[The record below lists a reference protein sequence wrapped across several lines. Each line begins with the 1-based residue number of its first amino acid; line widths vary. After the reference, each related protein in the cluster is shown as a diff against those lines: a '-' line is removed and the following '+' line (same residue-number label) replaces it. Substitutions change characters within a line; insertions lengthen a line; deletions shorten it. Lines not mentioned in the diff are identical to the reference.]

1 MKINSI
7 NCRFVFQKRLL
18 LIMMRTFLML
28 FCTTVFSFTTAT
40 TFSQVK
46 ISIEKDELVTVKQ
59 VFKIIQKQTSYSFI
73 YPNNFFKI
81 APKVQLKKGSIEIS
95 KLLNQIAASG
105 KMHFEVT
112 NDKNII
118 IKETSS
124 VTVTV
129 PVIEES
135 STEKVSQEITISGV
149 VTDENNAPIPGAN
162 IFVKNTQISTQ
173 TDIDGKYSI
182 KVPSNESII
191 VVSFIGYE
199 TGEMKVNA
207 QTKINFQLLP
217 AASNLDNV
225 VVIGYGSSKQKD
237 LTGAVSSLKSE
248 NFNKGPQ
255 LTAQQAIQGKMA
267 GVVISQNSGKP
278 GGSNKVVIRG
288 GTSLTGTNDPLYVID
303 GVPISTSA
311 GVSTANIRGNGTD
324 FFDQEPT
331 NPLMTINPND
341 IESVTVLKDASSTAI
356 YGSRGAN
363 GVIVITTKKGKSGN
377 LKVSLDVTGGI
388 STVSNKLDVLSADEY
403 RKINTDL
410 GLTFSD
416 LGGNTNWQDKIYRTA
431 ATQDY
436 NLSFSGG
443 TEKSNYRASLGYG
456 NQEGVLIGSGL
467 QRANARINV
476 GHTALN
482 DKLVFDLRVN
492 YGQTFS
498 NNSPVSNTVGSE
510 AGTSINY
517 ESYVFNPTYPI
528 YDENGNYNHVLPYR
542 VNPVSFSNDIID
554 EVTNN
559 RFLGNLSTT
568 YKISKPLSVNVNL
581 GYTNQGINRNSYI
594 KKSNPLGQGMG
605 GYASVQKLED
615 YSRLLETILK
625 YDNTFGKHN
634 INAIAG
640 YSYQYFLNEGVRNI
654 VSGFLSDEFKWYSL
668 QAASTNQGV
677 TSFKESNKLISMY
690 GRLNYNFDE
699 KLLAT
704 ATVRRDG
711 SSRFGSG
718 NQWGVFPSGSLA
730 WRISNMEFF
739 KLKTIS
745 DLKLRTSYG
754 VTGNQEIGNL
764 NSTTRLGA
772 SSTGYIVG
780 GQRITTV
787 LPLQYANPDLKWEQT
802 AQFNVGIDYA
812 LFNGRLRGS
821 VDYYD
826 KKTTDLLLRL
836 PVPSPTA
843 VSTQL
848 ANVGSVQNKGIEIEI
863 SADIIKKSDFT
874 WTTSMNFT
882 RNRNKVLSLSNSL
895 YKGDNIQVAP
905 LQGQGLSAGIYAQLI
920 QPGLPV
926 GTFYGREFKG
936 IENGVE
942 IIDSEV
948 KVIGSAQPDFTFGI
962 TNSLSYKRLSL
973 DFNFRGSQGNDVYNL
988 TANNL
993 AYLSNLPG
1001 RNVLQEAVTSGVSRT
1016 QPKQYSSRWIED
1028 GSFVRLDNITLGYD
1042 LNIESI
1048 PSIAHARLFVTGQN
1062 LLLFT
1067 KYSGLDPEVNS
1078 DVSGTGIA
1086 PIGIDYLAYPKAKT
1100 VSIGLSMSF

>member
-7 NCRFVFQKRLL
+7 NCRFEFQKRLL
-18 LIMMRTFLML
+18 LIMMKTFLIL
-28 FCTTVFSFTTAT
+28 FCTTVFSFNTETS
-40 TFSQVK
+40 FSQAKIAIDENQLVSVK
-46 ISIEKDELVTVKQ
+46 E
-59 VFKIIQKQTSYSFI
+59 VFKIIQKQTNYSFI
-73 YPNNFFKI
+73 YPNGFFKD
-81 APKVQLKKGSIEIS
+81 APKVQLKKGTIEIS
-95 KLLNQIAASG
+95 KLLAPIFKSRNLD
-105 KMHFEVT
+105 FEIT
-112 NDKNII
+112 ADKNII
-118 IKETSS
+118 IKEASI
-124 VTVTV
+124 
-129 PVIEES
+129 IEAKEKPI
-135 STEKVSQEITISGV
+135 EAKEKLIQEIKVSGK
-149 VTDENNAPIPGAN
+149 VTDENNQPIPGASVL
-162 IFVKNTQISTQ
+162 VKGTQIATQ
-173 TDIDGKYSI
+173 TDFDGKYLI
-182 KVPSNESII
+182 KVPSDESILI
-191 VVSFIGYE
+191 VSFIGY
-199 TGEMKVNA
+199 G
-207 QTKINFQLLP
+207 TKEIKINNQSVINFQLLP
-217 AASNLDNV
+217 ETAKLEEV
-225 VVIGYGSSKQKD
+225 VVVGYGSSKQKD
-237 LTGAVSSLKSE
+237 LTGSVSSVRSE

-255 LTAQQAIQGKMA
+255 LSAQQAIQGKMA
-267 GVVISQNSGKP
+267 GVVIAQNSGKP
-278 GGSNKVVIRG
+278 GGSNTVIIRG

-303 GVPISTSA
+303 GVPISTTA
-311 GVSTANIRGNGTD
+311 GVSSANIRGNGTD

-388 STVSNKLDVLSADEY
+388 STVSKKLDVLSADEY
-403 RKINTDL
+403 RKVNTDL
-410 GLTFSD
+410 NLTFSD
-416 LGGNTNWQDKIYRTA
+416 LGGNTNWQDEIYRTA
-431 ATQDY
+431 KTQDY

-443 TEKSNYRASLGYG
+443 SEKTAYRASLGYG
-456 NQEGVLIGSGL
+456 DQEGVLIGSKL

-476 GHTALN
+476 NHTALN
-482 DKLVFDLRVN
+482 DRLTFDLRVN

-517 ESYVFNPTYPI
+517 ESYVFNPTYPV
-528 YDENGNYNHVLPYR
+528 YDANGNYNHVPPYR
-542 VNPVSFSNDIID
+542 INPVSFSNDVLD

-568 YKISKPLSVNVNL
+568 YKIFNPLSVNVNL
-581 GYTNQGINRNSYI
+581 GYTNQAINRNSYV
-594 KKSNPLGQGMG
+594 KKSNPLGEGMG

-615 YSRLLETILK
+615 YSKLLETILR
-625 YDNTFGKHN
+625 YNNSFGKHSVD
-634 INAIAG
+634 AIAG
-640 YSYQYFLNEGVRNI
+640 YSYQYFVNEGIRNA
-654 VSGFLSDEFKWYSL
+654 VSGFLSDEFRWYSL

-677 TSFKESNKLISMY
+677 TSFKGSNTLISMY
-690 GRLNYNFDE
+690 GRVNYNFDD
-699 KLLAT
+699 KILAT
-704 ATVRRDG
+704 ATIRRDG

-718 NQWGVFPSGSLA
+718 NQWGIFPSGSLA
-730 WRISNMEFF
+730 WRVSNMDFF
-739 KLKTIS
+739 KSKTIS
-745 DLKLRTSYG
+745 DLKIRTSYG

-764 NSTTRLGA
+764 NSITRLGA
-772 SSTGYIVG
+772 TSAGYIVG

-802 AQFNVGIDYA
+802 AQFNTGIDYSI
-812 LFNGRLRGS
+812 LDGRIRGS
-821 VDYYD
+821 IDYYV
-826 KKTTDLLLRL
+826 KKTTDLLLRI

-848 ANVGSVQNKGIEIEI
+848 ANVGSVQNKGIELEI
-863 SADIIKKSDFT
+863 SADIIKKADFT
-874 WTTSMNFT
+874 WSTSINYT

-905 LQGQGLSAGIYAQLI
+905 LQGQGLTAGIYAQLI
-920 QPGLPV
+920 KPGLPV

-942 IIDSEV
+942 IIDPEM

-962 TNSLSYKRLSL
+962 TNSLSYKRFSL
-973 DFNFRGSQGNDVYNL
+973 GFNFRGSVGNDVFNL

-993 AYLSNLPG
+993 GYLSNLPG
-1001 RNVLQEAVTSGVSRT
+1001 RNVFREALTSGVLRS

-1042 LNIESI
+1042 LDLKNV
-1048 PSIAHARLFVTGQN
+1048 PSISNARLFITGQN

-1078 DVSGTGIA
+1078 DVSGTGVA
-1086 PIGIDYLAYPKAKT
+1086 PIGVDYLAYPKAKT
-1100 VSIGLSMSF
+1100 VSIGLSVSF

>member
-18 LIMMRTFLML
+18 LIMMRTFLIL
-28 FCTTVFSFTTAT
+28 FCTTVFSFNTET
-40 TFSQVK
+40 TFSQEKIAVDQNQLVSVK
-46 ISIEKDELVTVKQ
+46 E
-59 VFKIIQKQTSYSFI
+59 VFKMIQKQTDYSFI
-73 YPNNFFKI
+73 YPNDFFKD
-81 APKVQLKKGSIEIS
+81 APKVQLKKGTIEVS
-95 KLLNQIAASG
+95 KLLNQIVTSSNLR
-105 KMHFEVT
+105 FEVT
-112 NDKNII
+112 ADKNII
-118 IKETSS
+118 IKEALKVSEKENT
-124 VTVTV
+124 
-129 PVIEES
+129 I
-135 STEKVSQEITISGV
+135 EKVTQETRVSGKI
-149 VTDENNAPIPGAN
+149 TDENNQPIPGVS
-162 IFVKNTQISTQ
+162 ILVKGTQIATQ
-173 TDIDGKYSI
+173 TDFDGKYAI
-182 KVPSNESII
+182 KVPTNQSIL
-191 VVSFIGYE
+191 VASFIGY
-199 TGEMKVNA
+199 G
-207 QTKINFQLLP
+207 TKEIKIGNQSEINFQLLP
-217 AASNLDNV
+217 ETSKLEEV
-225 VVIGYGSSKQKD
+225 VVVGYGSSKQKD
-237 LTGAVSSLKSE
+237 LTGSVSSVKSE

-255 LTAQQAIQGKMA
+255 LSAQQAIQGKMA
-267 GVVISQNSGKP
+267 GVVIAQNSGKP
-278 GGSNKVVIRG
+278 GGSNTVIIRG

-311 GVSTANIRGNGTD
+311 GVSQANIRGNGTD

-403 RKINTDL
+403 RQINTDL

-416 LGGNTNWQDKIYRTA
+416 LGGNTNWQDEIYRTA
-431 ATQDY
+431 KTQDY

-443 TEKSNYRASLGYG
+443 SDKTAYRASLGYG
-456 NQEGVLIGSGL
+456 NQEGVLIGSKL
-467 QRANARINV
+467 ERANARINV
-476 GHTALN
+476 NHSALN
-482 DKLVFDLRVN
+482 DKLTFDFRVN

-528 YDENGNYNHVLPYR
+528 YDANGNYNHVLPYR
-542 VNPVSFSNDIID
+542 VNPVSFSNDVTD

-568 YKISKPLSVNVNL
+568 YKIFNPLSVNVNL
-581 GYTNQGINRNSYI
+581 GYTNQAINRNSYI

-615 YSRLLETILK
+615 FSKLLETILR
-625 YDNTFGKHN
+625 YNNQFGKHN
-634 INAIAG
+634 VDAIAG
-640 YSYQYFLNEGVRNI
+640 YSYQYFVNEGIRNA
-654 VSGFLSDEFKWYSL
+654 VSGFLSDEFRWYSL

-677 TSFKESNKLISMY
+677 TSFKGSNTLISMY
-690 GRLNYNFDE
+690 GRVNYNFDD
-699 KLLAT
+699 KILAT
-704 ATVRRDG
+704 ATIRRDG

-730 WRISNMEFF
+730 WRVSNMGFF
-739 KLKTIS
+739 KSNTIS
-745 DLKLRTSYG
+745 DLKIRTSYG

-764 NSTTRLGA
+764 NSITRLGA
-772 SSTGYIVG
+772 TSAGYIVG

-802 AQFNVGIDYA
+802 AQFNAGVDYT
-812 LFNGRLRGS
+812 LFDGRIRGS
-821 VDYYD
+821 VDYYV
-826 KKTTDLLLRL
+826 KKTSDLLLRI

-848 ANVGSVQNKGIEIEI
+848 ANVGSVQNKGIELEI
-863 SADIIKKSDFT
+863 SADIIKKTDFS
-874 WTTSMNFT
+874 WSTSINYT

-895 YKGDNIQVAP
+895 YKGNNIQVAP
-905 LQGQGLSAGIYAQLI
+905 LQGQGLTAGIYAQLI

-942 IIDSEV
+942 IIDTEM

-962 TNSLSYKRLSL
+962 TNSLNYKRFSL
-973 DFNFRGSQGNDVYNL
+973 GFNFRGSVGNDVFNL

-993 AYLSNLPG
+993 GYLSNLPG
-1001 RNVLQEAVTSGVSRT
+1001 RNVLQEAVSSGVLRS

-1028 GSFVRLDNITLGYD
+1028 GSFVRLDNVTLGYD
-1042 LNIESI
+1042 LNLASI
-1048 PSIAHARLFVTGQN
+1048 PSISNARLFITGQN

-1086 PIGIDYLAYPKAKT
+1086 PVGVDYLAYPKAKT
-1100 VSIGLSMSF
+1100 VSMGLSLSF

>member
-7 NCRFVFQKRLL
+7 NCRFAFQKRLL
-18 LIMMRTFLML
+18 LIMMKTFLIL
-28 FCTTVFSFTTAT
+28 FCTTVFSFNTETS
-40 TFSQVK
+40 FSQAK
-46 ISIEKDELVTVKQ
+46 ISIGENQLVTVKE
-59 VFKIIQKQTSYSFI
+59 VFKMIQKQTNYSFI
-73 YPNNFFKI
+73 YPNDFFKD
-81 APKVQLKKGSIEIS
+81 APKVQLKKGTIEIS
-95 KLLNQIAASG
+95 KLLAPIFKSRNLN
-105 KMHFEVT
+105 FEIT
-112 NDKNII
+112 ADKNII
-118 IKETSS
+118 IKEALN
-124 VTVTV
+124 
-129 PVIEES
+129 IEAKEKPI
-135 STEKVSQEITISGV
+135 EAKEKAVQEIKVSGKI
-149 VTDENNAPIPGAN
+149 TDENNQPIPGAS
-162 IFVKNTQISTQ
+162 ILVKGTQIATQ
-173 TDIDGKYSI
+173 TDFDGKYLI
-182 KVPSNESII
+182 KVPSNESVL
-191 VVSFIGYE
+191 VVSFIGY
-199 TGEMKVNA
+199 G
-207 QTKINFQLLP
+207 TKEIKINNQSVINFQLLP
-217 AASNLDNV
+217 ETAKLEEV
-225 VVIGYGSSKQKD
+225 VVVGYGSSKQKD
-237 LTGAVSSLKSE
+237 LTGSVSSVKSE

-255 LTAQQAIQGKMA
+255 LSAQQAIQGKMA
-267 GVVISQNSGKP
+267 GVVIAQNSGKP
-278 GGSNKVVIRG
+278 GGSNTVIIRG

-311 GVSTANIRGNGTD
+311 GVSSANIRGNGTD

-388 STVSNKLDVLSADEY
+388 ATVSNKLDVLSADEY

-416 LGGNTNWQDKIYRTA
+416 LGGNTNWQDEIYRTA
-431 ATQDY
+431 KTQDY

-443 TEKSNYRASLGYG
+443 SDKTAYRASLGYG
-456 NQEGVLIGSGL
+456 NQEGVLIGSKL
-467 QRANARINV
+467 ERANARINV
-476 GHTALN
+476 NHSALD
-482 DKLVFDLRVN
+482 DKLTFDFRVN

-528 YDENGNYNHVLPYR
+528 YDANGKYNHVPPYR
-542 VNPVSFSNDIID
+542 INPVSFSNDVLD

-568 YKISKPLSVNVNL
+568 YKILNPLSVNVNL
-581 GYTNQGINRNSYI
+581 GYTNQAINRNSYV
-594 KKSNPLGQGMG
+594 KKSNPLGEGMG

-615 YSRLLETILK
+615 YSKLLETILR
-625 YDNTFGKHN
+625 YNDSFGKHSVD
-634 INAIAG
+634 AIAG
-640 YSYQYFLNEGVRNI
+640 YSYQYFVNEGIRNA

-677 TSFKESNKLISMY
+677 TSFKGSNKLISMY
-690 GRLNYNFDE
+690 GRVNYNFDDII
-699 KLLAT
+699 LAT

-730 WRISNMEFF
+730 WRVSNMDFF
-739 KLKTIS
+739 KSKTIS
-745 DLKLRTSYG
+745 DLKIRTSYG

-764 NSTTRLGA
+764 NSITRLGA
-772 SSTGYIVG
+772 TSAGYIVG

-802 AQFNVGIDYA
+802 AQFNTGIDYSI
-812 LFNGRLRGS
+812 LDGRIRGS
-821 VDYYD
+821 IDYYV
-826 KKTTDLLLRL
+826 KKTTDLLLRI

-848 ANVGSVQNKGIEIEI
+848 ANVGSVQNKGIELEI
-863 SADIIKKSDFT
+863 SADIIKKADFS
-874 WTTSMNFT
+874 WSTSINYT

-905 LQGQGLSAGIYAQLI
+905 LQGQGLTAGIYAQLI

-942 IIDSEV
+942 IIDPEM
-948 KVIGSAQPDFTFGI
+948 KVIGCAQPDFTFGI
-962 TNSLSYKRLSL
+962 TNSLSYKRFSL
-973 DFNFRGSQGNDVYNL
+973 GFNFRGSVGNDVFNL

-993 AYLSNLPG
+993 GYLSNLPG
-1001 RNVLQEAVTSGVSRT
+1001 RNVLQEAVSSGVLRT

-1042 LNIESI
+1042 INLKNLPAISN
-1048 PSIAHARLFVTGQN
+1048 ARLFVTGQN

-1086 PIGIDYLAYPKAKT
+1086 PIGVDYLAYPKAKT
-1100 VSIGLSMSF
+1100 VSAGLSVTF

>member
-1 MKINSI
+1 
-7 NCRFVFQKRLL
+7 
-18 LIMMRTFLML
+18 
-28 FCTTVFSFTTAT
+28 
-40 TFSQVK
+40 
-46 ISIEKDELVTVKQ
+46 
-59 VFKIIQKQTSYSFI
+59 
-73 YPNNFFKI
+73 
-81 APKVQLKKGSIEIS
+81 
-95 KLLNQIAASG
+95 
-105 KMHFEVT
+105 MHFEIT

-118 IKETSS
+118 IKEI
-124 VTVTV
+124 
-129 PVIEES
+129 PIAGIAENI
-135 STEKVSQEITISGV
+135 TENAIQEIIVTGT
-149 VTDENNAPIPGAN
+149 VTDENSVPIPGAN
-162 IFVKNTQISTQ
+162 IFVKDTQISTQ

-182 KVPSNESII
+182 KVPTTESII
-191 VVSFIGYE
+191 VVSYIGYE
-199 TGEMKVNA
+199 TKEMKVNV
-207 QTKINFQLLP
+207 QSQINFQLLP
-217 AASNLDNV
+217 AASNLEEV

-237 LTGAVSSLKSE
+237 LTGAVSSVKAE

-255 LTAQQAIQGKMA
+255 LSAQQAIQGKMA

-278 GGSNKVVIRG
+278 GGSNRVVIRG

-311 GVSTANIRGNGTD
+311 GVSSANISGSGTN

-331 NPLMTINPND
+331 NPLMTLNPND

-363 GVIVITTKKGKSGN
+363 GVIVITTKKGKTGN
-377 LKVSLDVTGGI
+377 LKVTLDVTGGI

-403 RKINTDL
+403 RRINNDL
-410 GLTFSD
+410 DLTFSD
-416 LGGNTNWQDKIYRTA
+416 LGANTNWQDEIYRTA
-431 ATQDY
+431 KTQDY

-443 TEKSNYRASLGYG
+443 TDKTNYRASLAYG

-467 QRANARINV
+467 ERANARINV

-482 DKLVFDLRVN
+482 DKLTFDLRVN

-498 NNSPVSNTVGSE
+498 TNSPVSNTVGSE

-542 VNPVSFSNDIID
+542 VNPVSFPNDVLD

-568 YKISKPLSVNVNL
+568 YKILKPLSVNVNL

-615 YSRLLETILK
+615 YSKLLETIVK
-625 YDNTFGKHN
+625 YDNQFGKHSV
-634 INAIAG
+634 NAIAG
-640 YSYQYFLNEGVRNI
+640 YSYQYFVDEGIRNS

-677 TSFKESNKLISMY
+677 TSFKGSNTLISMY
-690 GRLNYNFDE
+690 GRLNYNFDD
-699 KLLAT
+699 KILAT

-718 NQWGVFPSGSLA
+718 NKWGVFPSGSLA
-730 WRISNMEFF
+730 WRVSNMEFF
-739 KLKTIS
+739 KSNTIS

-772 SSTGYIVG
+772 ASTGYIVG

-802 AQFNVGIDYA
+802 SQFNAGVDFT
-812 LFNGRLRGS
+812 LFEGRISGN
-821 VDYYD
+821 VDYYV

-863 SADIIKKSDFT
+863 SAEIIRKSDFT
-874 WTTSMNFT
+874 WSTSINFT
-882 RNRNKVLSLSNSL
+882 RNRNKVLSLSNSM

-942 IIDSEV
+942 IIDPEM
-948 KVIGSAQPDFTFGI
+948 KVIGCAQPDFTFGI
-962 TNSLSYKRLSL
+962 TNSLAYKRFSL
-973 DFNFRGSQGNDVYNL
+973 GFNFRGSQGNDVYNL

-1001 RNVLQEAVTSGVSRT
+1001 RNVLSEAVTSGVSRT

-1028 GSFVRLDNITLGYD
+1028 GSFIRLDNATLGYD
-1042 LNIESI
+1042 LNTESI
-1048 PSIAHARLFVTGQN
+1048 PSISSARLFITGQN

-1086 PIGIDYLAYPKAKT
+1086 PVGVDYLAYPKAKT

>member
-1 MKINSI
+1 MKKIIKRKLACPYFPKISLKMKITTI
-7 NCRFVFQKRLL
+7 LL
-18 LIMMRTFLML
+18 LVSLLKIQANTYSQNTKITLNVKEETVGQIFNKIETVSEFRFLYESDKIDL
-28 FCTTVFSFTTAT
+28 NRKITLNVDHKNILDVL
-40 TFSQVK
+40 QVM
-46 ISIEKDELVTVKQ
+46 
-59 VFKIIQKQTSYSFI
+59 FKGTDVVYK
-73 YPNNFFKI
+73 
-81 APKVQLKKGSIEIS
+81 
-95 KLLNQIAASG
+95 
-105 KMHFEVT
+105 T
-112 NDKNII
+112 NDRQVLLT
-118 IKETSS
+118 IKQK
-124 VTVTV
+124 VL
-129 PVIEES
+129 S
-135 STEKVSQEITISGV
+135 STAEAESTLIKSDQISEISGV
-149 VTDENNAPIPGAN
+149 VSDQNNVPIPGVN
-162 IFVKNTQISTQ
+162 IVVKGTTAGTQ
-173 TDIDGKYSI
+173 TDINGYYSLKLPKDAKI
-182 KVPSNESII
+182 L
-191 VVSFIGYE
+191 VVSFIGYD
-199 TGEMKVNA
+199 
-207 QTKINFQLLP
+207 TKEIEINNQAKLNIKLVP
-217 AASNLDNV
+217 TNLKLEEV
-225 VVIGYGSSKQKD
+225 VVVGYGSSKQKD
-237 LTGAVSSLKSE
+237 LTGAVSSLKSD

-255 LTAQQAIQGKMA
+255 MSAQQAIQGKMA
-267 GVVISQNSGKP
+267 GVVIAQNSGKP

-288 GTSLTGTNDPLYVID
+288 GTSLTGVNDPLYVID
-303 GVPISTSA
+303 GVPISTTA
-311 GVSTANIRGNGTD
+311 GVSQANIRGNGTD

-416 LGGNTNWQDKIYRTA
+416 LGGNTNWQDEIYRTA
-431 ATQDY
+431 EIKDY

-443 TEKSNYRASLGYG
+443 SDKTAYRASLGYG
-456 NQEGVLIGSGL
+456 DQEGVLIGSKL
-467 QRANARINV
+467 ERANARINV
-476 GHTALN
+476 NHSALE
-482 DKLVFDLRVN
+482 DRLSFDLRVN

-528 YDENGNYNHVLPYR
+528 YDANGNYNHVPPYR
-542 VNPVSFSNDIID
+542 INPVSFSNDVLD

-568 YKISKPLSVNVNL
+568 YKIIKPLSVNVNL
-581 GYTNQGINRNSYI
+581 GYTNQTINRNSYV
-594 KKSNPLGQGMG
+594 KKSNPLGEGMG

-615 YSRLLETILK
+615 YSKLLETVLR
-625 YDNTFGKHN
+625 YDETFGKHTV
-634 INAIAG
+634 NAIAG
-640 YSYQYFLNEGVRNI
+640 YSYQYFVNEGIRNT

-677 TSFKESNKLISMY
+677 TSFQGSNKLISMY
-690 GRLNYNFDE
+690 GRVNYNFNDII
-699 KLLAT
+699 LAT
-704 ATVRRDG
+704 GTIRRDG

-718 NQWGVFPSGSLA
+718 NQWGMFPSGSLA
-730 WRISNMEFF
+730 WRVSNMSFF
-739 KLKTIS
+739 KSKTIS

-764 NSTTRLGA
+764 NSITRLGA
-772 SSTGYIVG
+772 TSAGYIVG

-802 AQFNVGIDYA
+802 AQFNTGIDYS
-812 LFNGRLRGS
+812 LLDGRIRGS
-821 VDYYD
+821 IDYYI
-826 KKTTDLLLRL
+826 KKTSDLLLNI

-848 ANVGSVQNKGIEIEI
+848 ANVGSVQNKGIELEL
-863 SADIIKKSDFT
+863 SADIIKKADFT
-874 WTTSMNFT
+874 WTTSINYS
-882 RNRNKVLSLSNSL
+882 RNRNEVLSLSNSL

-905 LQGQGLSAGIYAQLI
+905 LQGQGLTSGIYAQLI
-920 QPGLPV
+920 KPGLPV

-942 IIDSEV
+942 IIDPEQ

-962 TNSLSYKRLSL
+962 TNSFTYKRVTLG
-973 DFNFRGSQGNDVYNL
+973 FNFRGSVGNDVYNL

-993 AYLSNLPG
+993 GYLSNLPG
-1001 RNVLQEAVTSGVSRT
+1001 RNVFKEALTSGVLRS

-1042 LNIESI
+1042 FDLKNFPLLSN
-1048 PSIAHARLFVTGQN
+1048 ARLFVTGQN

-1078 DVSGTGIA
+1078 DVSGTGVA
-1086 PIGIDYLAYPKAKT
+1086 PIGVDYLAYPKAKT
-1100 VSIGLSMSF
+1100 LSVGLSVSF

>member
-18 LIMMRTFLML
+18 LIMMRTFLIL
-28 FCTTVFSFTTAT
+28 FCTTVFSFNTET
-40 TFSQVK
+40 TFSQEKIAVDQNQLVSVK
-46 ISIEKDELVTVKQ
+46 E
-59 VFKIIQKQTSYSFI
+59 VFKMIQKQTDYSFI
-73 YPNNFFKI
+73 YPNDFFKD
-81 APKVQLKKGSIEIS
+81 APKVQLKKGTIEVS
-95 KLLNQIAASG
+95 KLLNQIVTSSNLR
-105 KMHFEVT
+105 FEVT
-112 NDKNII
+112 ADKNII
-118 IKETSS
+118 IKEALNVS
-124 VTVTV
+124 
-129 PVIEES
+129 EKES
-135 STEKVSQEITISGV
+135 IIEKVTQETRVSGKI
-149 VTDENNAPIPGAN
+149 TDENNQPIPGVS
-162 IFVKNTQISTQ
+162 ILVKGTQIATQ
-173 TDIDGKYSI
+173 TDFDGKYAI
-182 KVPSNESII
+182 KVPSAESIL
-191 VVSFIGYE
+191 VASFIGY
-199 TGEMKVNA
+199 G
-207 QTKINFQLLP
+207 TKEIKIGNQSEINFQLQPETSKLEE
-217 AASNLDNV
+217 V
-225 VVIGYGSSKQKD
+225 VVVGYGSSKQKD
-237 LTGAVSSLKSE
+237 LTGSVSSVKSE

-255 LTAQQAIQGKMA
+255 LSAQQAIQGKMA
-267 GVVISQNSGKP
+267 GVVIAQNSGKP
-278 GGSNKVVIRG
+278 GGSNTVIIRG

-311 GVSTANIRGNGTD
+311 GVSQANIRGNGTD

-403 RKINTDL
+403 RQINTDL

-416 LGGNTNWQDKIYRTA
+416 LGGNTNWQDEIYRTA
-431 ATQDY
+431 KTQDY

-443 TEKSNYRASLGYG
+443 SDKTAYRASLGYG
-456 NQEGVLIGSGL
+456 NQEGVLIGSKL
-467 QRANARINV
+467 ERANARINV
-476 GHTALN
+476 NHSALN
-482 DKLVFDLRVN
+482 DKLTFDFRVN

-528 YDENGNYNHVLPYR
+528 YDANGNYNHVLPYR
-542 VNPVSFSNDIID
+542 VNPVSFSNDVTD

-568 YKISKPLSVNVNL
+568 YKIFNPLSVNVNL
-581 GYTNQGINRNSYI
+581 GYTNQAINRNSYI

-615 YSRLLETILK
+615 FSKLLETILR
-625 YDNTFGKHN
+625 YNNQFGKHN
-634 INAIAG
+634 VDAIAG
-640 YSYQYFLNEGVRNI
+640 YSYQYFVNEGIRNA
-654 VSGFLSDEFKWYSL
+654 VSGFLSDEFRWYSL

-677 TSFKESNKLISMY
+677 TSFKGSNTLISMY
-690 GRLNYNFDE
+690 GRVNYNFDD
-699 KLLAT
+699 KILAT
-704 ATVRRDG
+704 ATIRRDG

-730 WRISNMEFF
+730 WRVSNMGFF
-739 KLKTIS
+739 KSNTIS
-745 DLKLRTSYG
+745 DLKIRTSYG

-764 NSTTRLGA
+764 NSITRLGA
-772 SSTGYIVG
+772 TSAGYIVG

-802 AQFNVGIDYA
+802 AQFNTGVDYT
-812 LFNGRLRGS
+812 LFDGRIRGS
-821 VDYYD
+821 VDYYV
-826 KKTTDLLLRL
+826 KKTSDLLLRI

-848 ANVGSVQNKGIEIEI
+848 ANVGSVQNKGIELEI
-863 SADIIKKSDFT
+863 SADIIKKTDFS
-874 WTTSMNFT
+874 WSTSINYT

-895 YKGDNIQVAP
+895 YKGNNIQVAP
-905 LQGQGLSAGIYAQLI
+905 LQGQGLTAGIYAQLI

-942 IIDSEV
+942 IIDTEM

-962 TNSLSYKRLSL
+962 TNSLNYKRFSL
-973 DFNFRGSQGNDVYNL
+973 GFNFRGSVGNDVFNL

-993 AYLSNLPG
+993 GYLSNLPG
-1001 RNVLQEAVTSGVSRT
+1001 RNVLQEAVSSGVLRS

-1028 GSFVRLDNITLGYD
+1028 GSFVRLDNVTLGYD
-1042 LNIESI
+1042 LNLASI
-1048 PSIAHARLFVTGQN
+1048 PSISNARLFITGQN

-1086 PIGIDYLAYPKAKT
+1086 PVGVDYLAYPKAKT
-1100 VSIGLSMSF
+1100 VSMGLSLSF

>member
-7 NCRFVFQKRLL
+7 NCRFEFQKRLL
-18 LIMMRTFLML
+18 LIMMRTFLIL
-28 FCTTVFSFTTAT
+28 FCTTVFSFNTAT
-40 TFSQVK
+40 TFSQAKIAIGQDQLVSVK
-46 ISIEKDELVTVKQ
+46 E

-73 YPNNFFKI
+73 YPNDFFKD
-81 APKVQLKKGSIEIS
+81 APKVQLKKGTIEVS
-95 KLLNQIAASG
+95 KLLGQIFKSANLN
-105 KMHFEVT
+105 FEVT
-112 NDKNII
+112 ANNNII
-118 IKETSS
+118 IKEVLNSTAKEKS
-124 VTVTV
+124 V
-129 PVIEES
+129 EEKEKS
-135 STEKVSQEITISGV
+135 IQDIKVSGK
-149 VTDENNAPIPGAN
+149 VTDENNQPIPGAS
-162 IFVKNTQISTQ
+162 IIVKGTQIATQ
-173 TDIDGKYSI
+173 TDFDGKFII
-182 KVPSNESII
+182 KVPAAESVL
-191 VVSFIGYE
+191 VVSFIGYG
-199 TGEMKVNA
+199 TKEMKVNN
-207 QTKINFQLLP
+207 QTVVNCQLLP
-217 AASNLDNV
+217 ETAKLDEV
-225 VVIGYGSSKQKD
+225 VVVGYGSSRQKD
-237 LTGAVSSLKSE
+237 LTGAVSSVKSE

-255 LTAQQAIQGKMA
+255 LSAQQAIQGKMA
-267 GVVISQNSGKP
+267 GVVIAQNSGKP
-278 GGSNKVVIRG
+278 GGSNTVIIRG

-311 GVSTANIRGNGTD
+311 GVSQANIRGNGTD

-388 STVSNKLDVLSADEY
+388 STVSKKLDVLSADEY

-410 GLTFSD
+410 NLTFSD
-416 LGGNTNWQDKIYRTA
+416 LGGNTNWQDEIYRTA
-431 ATQDY
+431 KTQDY

-443 TEKSNYRASLGYG
+443 SDKTAYRASLGYG
-456 NQEGVLIGSGL
+456 NQEGVLIGSAL

-476 GHTALN
+476 NHTALN
-482 DKLVFDLRVN
+482 DRLTFDLRVN

-528 YDENGNYNHVLPYR
+528 YDANGNYNHVPPYR
-542 VNPVSFSNDIID
+542 INPVSFSNDVLD

-568 YKISKPLSVNVNL
+568 YKIFNPLSVNVNL
-581 GYTNQGINRNSYI
+581 GYTNQAINRNSYV
-594 KKSNPLGQGMG
+594 KKSNPLGEGMG

-615 YSRLLETILK
+615 FSKLLETILR
-625 YDNTFGKHN
+625 YNNTFGKHS
-634 INAIAG
+634 IDALAG
-640 YSYQYFLNEGVRNI
+640 YSYQYFVNEGVRNA
-654 VSGFLSDEFKWYSL
+654 VSGFLSDEFRWYSL

-677 TSFKESNKLISMY
+677 TSFKGSNTLISMY
-690 GRLNYNFDE
+690 GRVNYNFDD
-699 KLLAT
+699 KILLT

-730 WRISNMEFF
+730 WRISNMDFF
-739 KLKTIS
+739 KSKTIS

-764 NSTTRLGA
+764 NSITRLGA
-772 SSTGYIVG
+772 TSAGYIVG

-802 AQFNVGIDYA
+802 AQFNAGIDYS
-812 LFNGRLRGS
+812 LLDGRIRGS
-821 VDYYD
+821 VDYYV
-826 KKTTDLLLRL
+826 KKTTDLLLRI

-848 ANVGSVQNKGIEIEI
+848 ANVGSVQNKGIELEI

-874 WTTSMNFT
+874 WSTSINYT

-905 LQGQGLSAGIYAQLI
+905 LQGQGLTAGIYAQLI

-942 IIDSEV
+942 IIDPEM

-962 TNSLSYKRLSL
+962 TNSLTYKRFSL
-973 DFNFRGSQGNDVYNL
+973 GFNFRGSVGNDVYNL

-993 AYLSNLPG
+993 GYLSNLPG
-1001 RNVLQEAVTSGVSRT
+1001 RNVFKEAVTSGVLRS

-1042 LNIESI
+1042 INLKNV
-1048 PSIAHARLFVTGQN
+1048 PSISNARLFITGQN

-1086 PIGIDYLAYPKAKT
+1086 PIGVDYLAYPKAKT
-1100 VSIGLSMSF
+1100 VSVGLSVSF

>member
-1 MKINSI
+1 
-7 NCRFVFQKRLL
+7 
-18 LIMMRTFLML
+18 MMRTFLIL
-28 FCTTVFSFTTAT
+28 FCTTVFSFNTET
-40 TFSQVK
+40 TFSQEKIAVDQNQLVSVK
-46 ISIEKDELVTVKQ
+46 E
-59 VFKIIQKQTSYSFI
+59 VFKMIQKQTDYSFI
-73 YPNNFFKI
+73 YPNDFFKD
-81 APKVQLKKGSIEIS
+81 APKVQLKKGTIEVS
-95 KLLNQIAASG
+95 KLLNQIVTSSNLR
-105 KMHFEVT
+105 FEVT
-112 NDKNII
+112 ADKNII
-118 IKETSS
+118 IKEALNVS
-124 VTVTV
+124 
-129 PVIEES
+129 EKES
-135 STEKVSQEITISGV
+135 IIEKVTQETRVSGKI
-149 VTDENNAPIPGAN
+149 TDENNQPIPGVS
-162 IFVKNTQISTQ
+162 ILVKGTQIATQ
-173 TDIDGKYSI
+173 TDFDGKYAI
-182 KVPSNESII
+182 KVPSAESIL
-191 VVSFIGYE
+191 VASFIGY
-199 TGEMKVNA
+199 G
-207 QTKINFQLLP
+207 TKEIKIGNQSEINFQLQPETSKLEE
-217 AASNLDNV
+217 V
-225 VVIGYGSSKQKD
+225 VVVGYGSSKQKD
-237 LTGAVSSLKSE
+237 LTGSVSSVKSE

-255 LTAQQAIQGKMA
+255 LSAQQAIQGKMA
-267 GVVISQNSGKP
+267 GVVIAQNSGKP
-278 GGSNKVVIRG
+278 GGSNTVIIRG

-311 GVSTANIRGNGTD
+311 GVSQANIRGNGTD

-403 RKINTDL
+403 RQINTDL

-416 LGGNTNWQDKIYRTA
+416 LGGNTNWQDEIYRTA
-431 ATQDY
+431 KTQDY

-443 TEKSNYRASLGYG
+443 SDKTAYRASLGYG
-456 NQEGVLIGSGL
+456 NQEGVLIGSKL
-467 QRANARINV
+467 ERANARINV
-476 GHTALN
+476 NHSALN
-482 DKLVFDLRVN
+482 DKLTFDFRVN

-528 YDENGNYNHVLPYR
+528 YDANGNYNHVLPYR
-542 VNPVSFSNDIID
+542 VNPVSFSNDVTD

-568 YKISKPLSVNVNL
+568 YKIFNPLSVNVNL
-581 GYTNQGINRNSYI
+581 GYTNQAINRNSYI

-615 YSRLLETILK
+615 FSKLLETILR
-625 YDNTFGKHN
+625 YNNQFGKHN
-634 INAIAG
+634 VDAIAG
-640 YSYQYFLNEGVRNI
+640 YSYQYFVNEGIRNA
-654 VSGFLSDEFKWYSL
+654 VSGFLSDEFRWYSL

-677 TSFKESNKLISMY
+677 TSFKGSNTLISMY
-690 GRLNYNFDE
+690 GRVNYNFDD
-699 KLLAT
+699 KILAT
-704 ATVRRDG
+704 ATIRRDG

-730 WRISNMEFF
+730 WRVSNMGFF
-739 KLKTIS
+739 KSNTIS
-745 DLKLRTSYG
+745 DLKIRTSYG

-764 NSTTRLGA
+764 NSITRLGA
-772 SSTGYIVG
+772 TSAGYIVG

-802 AQFNVGIDYA
+802 AQFNTGVDYT
-812 LFNGRLRGS
+812 LFDGRIRGS
-821 VDYYD
+821 VDYYV
-826 KKTTDLLLRL
+826 KKTSDLLLRI

-848 ANVGSVQNKGIEIEI
+848 ANVGSVQNKGIELEI
-863 SADIIKKSDFT
+863 SADIIKKTDFS
-874 WTTSMNFT
+874 WSTSINYT

-895 YKGDNIQVAP
+895 YKGNNIQVAP
-905 LQGQGLSAGIYAQLI
+905 LQGQGLTAGIYAQLI

-942 IIDSEV
+942 IIDTEM

-962 TNSLSYKRLSL
+962 TNSLNYKRFSL
-973 DFNFRGSQGNDVYNL
+973 GFNFRGSVGNDVFNL

-993 AYLSNLPG
+993 GYLSNLPG
-1001 RNVLQEAVTSGVSRT
+1001 RNVLQEAVSSGVLRS

-1028 GSFVRLDNITLGYD
+1028 GSFVRLDNVTLGYD
-1042 LNIESI
+1042 LNLASI
-1048 PSIAHARLFVTGQN
+1048 PSISNARLFITGQN

-1086 PIGIDYLAYPKAKT
+1086 PVGVDYLAYPKAKT
-1100 VSIGLSMSF
+1100 VSMGLSLSF

>member
-1 MKINSI
+1 MMK
-7 NCRFVFQKRLL
+7 
-18 LIMMRTFLML
+18 TFLIL
-28 FCTTVFSFTTAT
+28 FCTTVFSFNTET
-40 TFSQVK
+40 TFSQEK
-46 ISIEKDELVTVKQ
+46 ISIEENQLASVKEI
-59 VFKIIQKQTSYSFI
+59 FKIIQKQTSYSFI
-73 YPNNFFKI
+73 YPNDFFKD
-81 APKVQLKKGSIEIS
+81 APKVQLKKGTIEIS
-95 KLLNQIAASG
+95 KLLTPIFKSRNLD
-105 KMHFEVT
+105 FEIT
-112 NDKNII
+112 ADKNII
-118 IKETSS
+118 IKEASRVETKER
-124 VTVTV
+124 
-129 PVIEES
+129 PVEEK
-135 STEKVSQEITISGV
+135 EEAVQEIKVSGK
-149 VTDENNAPIPGAN
+149 VTDENNQPIPGVSVL
-162 IFVKNTQISTQ
+162 VKGTQIGTQ
-173 TDIDGKYSI
+173 TDFDGKYSI
-182 KVPSNESII
+182 KVPSNESVL
-191 VVSFIGYE
+191 VVSFIGY
-199 TGEMKVNA
+199 TTKEMKANNQSV
-207 QTKINFQLLP
+207 INFQLLP
-217 AASNLDNV
+217 ETAKLEEV
-225 VVIGYGSSKQKD
+225 VVVGYGSSKQKD
-237 LTGAVSSLKSE
+237 LTGSVSSIKSE

-255 LTAQQAIQGKMA
+255 LSAQQAIQGKMA
-267 GVVISQNSGKP
+267 GVVIAQNSGKP
-278 GGSNKVVIRG
+278 GGSNKVIIRG

-303 GVPISTSA
+303 GVPISTTA
-311 GVSTANIRGNGTD
+311 GVSSANIQGNGTN

-363 GVIVITTKKGKSGN
+363 GVIVITTKKGKTGN
-377 LKVSLDVTGGI
+377 LKVTLDVTGGI
-388 STVSNKLDVLSADEY
+388 ATVSNKLDVLSADEY
-403 RKINTDL
+403 RKVNTDL

-416 LGGNTNWQDKIYRTA
+416 LGANTNWQDEIYRTA
-431 ATQDY
+431 KIQDY

-443 TEKSNYRASLGYG
+443 TEKTSYRASLGYG
-456 NQEGVLIGSGL
+456 DQEGVLIGSKL
-467 QRANARINV
+467 ERANSRINV
-476 GHTALN
+476 THSALD
-482 DKLVFDLRVN
+482 DKLQFDFRVN
-492 YGQTFS
+492 YGQTIS

-528 YDENGNYNHVLPYR
+528 YDANGNYNHVLPYR
-542 VNPVSFSNDIID
+542 VNPVSFSNDVSD
-554 EVTNN
+554 EVTNS

-568 YKISKPLSVNVNL
+568 YKIFTPLSVNVNL
-581 GYTNQGINRNSYI
+581 GYTNQAINRNSYI

-615 YSRLLETILK
+615 SSKLLETILK
-625 YDNTFGKHN
+625 YDDQFGKHS

-640 YSYQYFLNEGVRNI
+640 YSYQYFVNDGLRNA
-654 VSGFLSDEFKWYSL
+654 VSGFLSDEFRWYSL
-668 QAASTNQGV
+668 QAASTNLGV
-677 TSFKESNKLISMY
+677 TSFKGSNTLISMY
-690 GRLNYNFDE
+690 GRMNYNFDD

-730 WRISNMEFF
+730 WRVSNMEFF
-739 KLKTIS
+739 KSKVIS

-764 NSTTRLGA
+764 NSITRLGA
-772 SSTGYIVG
+772 TSAGYIVG

-802 AQFNVGIDYA
+802 AQFNAGVDYTILDGRVRGSIDYY
-812 LFNGRLRGS
+812 
-821 VDYYD
+821 V
-826 KKTTDLLLRL
+826 KKTTDLLLNI

-848 ANVGSVQNKGIEIEI
+848 ANVGSVQNKGIELEI
-863 SADIIKKSDFT
+863 SADIIKKNDFS
-874 WTTSMNFT
+874 WSTSINYT

-905 LQGQGLSAGIYAQLI
+905 LQGQGLTAGIYAQLI

-926 GTFYGREFKG
+926 GTFYGREFIG

-942 IIDSEV
+942 IIDPEM
-948 KVIGSAQPDFTFGI
+948 KVIGCAQPDFTFGI
-962 TNSLSYKRLSL
+962 TNSLNYKRFSL
-973 DFNFRGSQGNDVYNL
+973 GFNFRGSVGNDVFNL

-1001 RNVLQEAVTSGVSRT
+1001 RNVLTEALTSGVLRT

-1028 GSFVRLDNITLGYD
+1028 GSFIRLDNVTLGYD
-1042 LNIESI
+1042 INLEKFPAISN
-1048 PSIAHARLFVTGQN
+1048 ARLFVTGQN

-1078 DVSGTGIA
+1078 DVSGTGVA
-1086 PIGIDYLAYPKAKT
+1086 PVGIDYLAYPKAKT
-1100 VSIGLSMSF
+1100 VSVGLSLSF

>member
-1 MKINSI
+1 MMK
-7 NCRFVFQKRLL
+7 
-18 LIMMRTFLML
+18 TFLIL
-28 FCTTVFSFTTAT
+28 FCTTVFSFNTET
-40 TFSQVK
+40 TFSQEK
-46 ISIEKDELVTVKQ
+46 ISIAENQLVSVKEI
-59 VFKIIQKQTSYSFI
+59 FKIIQKQTSYSFI
-73 YPNNFFKI
+73 YPNDFFKD
-81 APKVQLKKGSIEIS
+81 APKVQLKKGTIEIS
-95 KLLNQIAASG
+95 KLLSPIFKSRNLD
-105 KMHFEVT
+105 FEIT
-112 NDKNII
+112 ADKNII
-118 IKETSS
+118 IKEAAKVETKEN
-124 VTVTV
+124 
-129 PVIEES
+129 PIEEK
-135 STEKVSQEITISGV
+135 EEAVQEIKVSGKI
-149 VTDENNAPIPGAN
+149 TDENNQPIPGVS
-162 IFVKNTQISTQ
+162 ILVKGTQIGTQ
-173 TDIDGKYSI
+173 TDLDGKYSI
-182 KVPSNESII
+182 KVPSDESVL
-191 VVSFIGYE
+191 VVSFIGYA
-199 TGEMKVNA
+199 TKEMKANNQSV
-207 QTKINFQLLP
+207 INFQLLP
-217 AASNLDNV
+217 ETAKLEEVIV
-225 VVIGYGSSKQKD
+225 VGYGSSRQKD
-237 LTGAVSSLKSE
+237 LTGAVSSVKSE

-255 LTAQQAIQGKMA
+255 LSAQQAIQGKMA
-267 GVVISQNSGKP
+267 GVVIAQNSGKP
-278 GGSNKVVIRG
+278 GGSNTVIIRG
-288 GTSLTGTNDPLYVID
+288 GTSLTGSNDPLYVID

-311 GVSTANIRGNGTD
+311 GVSSANIRGNGTD

-377 LKVSLDVTGGI
+377 LKVTLDVTGGI

-403 RKINTDL
+403 RKVNTDL

-416 LGGNTNWQDKIYRTA
+416 LGASTNWQDEIYRTA
-431 ATQDY
+431 KTQDY

-443 TEKSNYRASLGYG
+443 TEKTSYRASLGYG
-456 NQEGVLIGSGL
+456 DQEGVLIGSKL
-467 QRANARINV
+467 ERANSRINV
-476 GHTALN
+476 THSALD
-482 DKLVFDLRVN
+482 DKLQFDFRVN
-492 YGQTFS
+492 YGQTIS

-528 YDENGNYNHVLPYR
+528 YDANGNYNHVLPYR
-542 VNPVSFSNDIID
+542 VNPVSFSNDVSD
-554 EVTNN
+554 EVTNS

-568 YKISKPLSVNVNL
+568 YKIFKPLSVNVNL
-581 GYTNQGINRNSYI
+581 GYTNQAINRNSYI

-615 YSRLLETILK
+615 SSKLLETILK
-625 YDNTFGKHN
+625 YDDQFGKHS

-640 YSYQYFLNEGVRNI
+640 YSYQYFVNDGLRNA
-654 VSGFLSDEFKWYSL
+654 VSGFLSDEFRWYSL
-668 QAASTNQGV
+668 QAASTNLGV
-677 TSFKESNKLISMY
+677 TSFKGSNTLISMY
-690 GRLNYNFDE
+690 GRMNYNFDD

-739 KLKTIS
+739 KSKVIS

-764 NSTTRLGA
+764 NSITRLGA
-772 SSTGYIVG
+772 TSAGYIVG

-802 AQFNVGIDYA
+802 AQFNAGVDYTILDGRVRGSIDYY
-812 LFNGRLRGS
+812 
-821 VDYYD
+821 V
-826 KKTTDLLLRL
+826 KKTTDLLLNI

-848 ANVGSVQNKGIEIEI
+848 ANVGSVQNKGIELEI
-863 SADIIKKSDFT
+863 SADIIKKNDFS
-874 WTTSMNFT
+874 WTTSINYT

-895 YKGDNIQVAP
+895 YKGDNIQVGP
-905 LQGQGLSAGIYAQLI
+905 LQGQGLTAGIFAQLI

-926 GTFYGREFKG
+926 GTFYGREFVG

-942 IIDSEV
+942 IIDPEM

-962 TNSLSYKRLSL
+962 TNSLSYKRFSL
-973 DFNFRGSQGNDVYNL
+973 GFNFRGSVGNDVFNL

-1001 RNVLQEAVTSGVSRT
+1001 RNVLKEALTSGVLRT

-1028 GSFVRLDNITLGYD
+1028 GSFVRLDNVTLGYD
-1042 LNIESI
+1042 INLKNLPAISN
-1048 PSIAHARLFVTGQN
+1048 ARLFVTGQN

-1086 PIGIDYLAYPKAKT
+1086 PVGIDYLAYPKAKT
-1100 VSIGLSMSF
+1100 VSMGLSLSF

>member
-18 LIMMRTFLML
+18 LIMMRTFLIL
-28 FCTTVFSFTTAT
+28 FCTTVFSFNTET
-40 TFSQVK
+40 TFSQEKIAVDQNQLVSVK
-46 ISIEKDELVTVKQ
+46 E
-59 VFKIIQKQTSYSFI
+59 VFKMIQKQTDYSFI
-73 YPNNFFKI
+73 YPNDFFKD
-81 APKVQLKKGSIEIS
+81 APKVQLKKGTIEVS
-95 KLLNQIAASG
+95 KLLNQIVTSSNLR
-105 KMHFEVT
+105 FEVT
-112 NDKNII
+112 ADKNII
-118 IKETSS
+118 IKEALKVS
-124 VTVTV
+124 
-129 PVIEES
+129 EKES
-135 STEKVSQEITISGV
+135 IIEKVTQETRVSGKI
-149 VTDENNAPIPGAN
+149 TDENNQPIPGVS
-162 IFVKNTQISTQ
+162 ILVKGTQIATQ
-173 TDIDGKYSI
+173 TDFDGKYAI
-182 KVPSNESII
+182 KVPSAES
-191 VVSFIGYE
+191 VLVASFIGY
-199 TGEMKVNA
+199 G
-207 QTKINFQLLP
+207 TKEIKIGNQSEINFQLLP
-217 AASNLDNV
+217 ETSKLEEV
-225 VVIGYGSSKQKD
+225 VVVGYGSSKQKD
-237 LTGAVSSLKSE
+237 LTGSVSSVKSE

-255 LTAQQAIQGKMA
+255 LSAQQAIQGKMA
-267 GVVISQNSGKP
+267 GVVIAQNSGKP
-278 GGSNKVVIRG
+278 GGSNTVIIRG

-311 GVSTANIRGNGTD
+311 GVSQANIRGNGTD

-403 RKINTDL
+403 RQINTDL

-416 LGGNTNWQDKIYRTA
+416 LGGNTNWQDEIYRTA
-431 ATQDY
+431 KTQDY

-443 TEKSNYRASLGYG
+443 SDKTAYRASLGYG
-456 NQEGVLIGSGL
+456 NQEGVLIGSKL
-467 QRANARINV
+467 ERANARINV
-476 GHTALN
+476 NHSALN
-482 DKLVFDLRVN
+482 DKLTFDFRVN

-528 YDENGNYNHVLPYR
+528 YDANGNYNHVLPYR
-542 VNPVSFSNDIID
+542 VNPVSFSNDVTD

-568 YKISKPLSVNVNL
+568 YKIFNPLSVNVNL
-581 GYTNQGINRNSYI
+581 GYTNQAINRNSYI

-615 YSRLLETILK
+615 FSKLLETILR
-625 YDNTFGKHN
+625 YNNQFGKHN
-634 INAIAG
+634 VDAIAG
-640 YSYQYFLNEGVRNI
+640 YSYQYFVNEGIRNA
-654 VSGFLSDEFKWYSL
+654 VSGFLSDEFRWYSL

-677 TSFKESNKLISMY
+677 TSFKGSNTLISMY
-690 GRLNYNFDE
+690 GRVNYNFDD
-699 KLLAT
+699 KILAT
-704 ATVRRDG
+704 ATIRRDG

-730 WRISNMEFF
+730 WRVSNMGFF
-739 KLKTIS
+739 KSNTIS
-745 DLKLRTSYG
+745 DLKIRTSYG

-764 NSTTRLGA
+764 NSITRLGA
-772 SSTGYIVG
+772 TSAGYIVG

-802 AQFNVGIDYA
+802 AQFNAGVDYT
-812 LFNGRLRGS
+812 LFDGRIRGS
-821 VDYYD
+821 VDYYV
-826 KKTTDLLLRL
+826 KKTSDLLLRI

-848 ANVGSVQNKGIEIEI
+848 ANVGSVQNKGIELEI
-863 SADIIKKSDFT
+863 SADIIKKTDFS
-874 WTTSMNFT
+874 WSTSINYT

-895 YKGDNIQVAP
+895 YKGNNIQVAP
-905 LQGQGLSAGIYAQLI
+905 LQGQGLTAGIYAQLI

-942 IIDSEV
+942 IIDTEM

-962 TNSLSYKRLSL
+962 TNSLNYKRFSL
-973 DFNFRGSQGNDVYNL
+973 GFNFRGSVGNDVFNL

-993 AYLSNLPG
+993 GYLSNLPG
-1001 RNVLQEAVTSGVSRT
+1001 RNVLQEAVSSGVLRS

-1028 GSFVRLDNITLGYD
+1028 GSFVRLDNVTLGYD
-1042 LNIESI
+1042 LNLASI
-1048 PSIAHARLFVTGQN
+1048 PSISNARLFITGQN

-1086 PIGIDYLAYPKAKT
+1086 PVGVDYLAYPKAKT
-1100 VSIGLSMSF
+1100 VSMGLSLSF

>member
-18 LIMMRTFLML
+18 LIMMKTFLIL
-28 FCTTVFSFTTAT
+28 FCTTVFSFNTET
-40 TFSQVK
+40 TFSQEK
-46 ISIEKDELVTVKQ
+46 ISIAENQLVSVKEI
-59 VFKIIQKQTSYSFI
+59 FKIIQKQTSYSFI
-73 YPNNFFKI
+73 YPNDFFKD
-81 APKVQLKKGSIEIS
+81 APKVQLKKGTIEIS
-95 KLLNQIAASG
+95 KLLSPIFKSRNLD
-105 KMHFEVT
+105 FEIT
-112 NDKNII
+112 ADKNII
-118 IKETSS
+118 IKEAAKVEAKEKS
-124 VTVTV
+124 
-129 PVIEES
+129 IEEK
-135 STEKVSQEITISGV
+135 EEAVQEIKVSGKI
-149 VTDENNAPIPGAN
+149 TDENNQPIPGVS
-162 IFVKNTQISTQ
+162 ILVKGTQIGTQ
-173 TDIDGKYSI
+173 TDLDGKYSI
-182 KVPSNESII
+182 KVPSDESVL
-191 VVSFIGYE
+191 VVSFIGYA
-199 TGEMKVNA
+199 TKEMKANNQSV
-207 QTKINFQLLP
+207 INFQLLP
-217 AASNLDNV
+217 ETAKLEEVIV
-225 VVIGYGSSKQKD
+225 VGYGSSRQKD
-237 LTGAVSSLKSE
+237 LTGAVSSVKSE

-255 LTAQQAIQGKMA
+255 LSAQQAIQGKMA
-267 GVVISQNSGKP
+267 GVVIAQNSGKP
-278 GGSNKVVIRG
+278 GGSNTVIIRG
-288 GTSLTGTNDPLYVID
+288 GTSLTGSNDPLYVID

-311 GVSTANIRGNGTD
+311 GVSSANIRGNGTD

-377 LKVSLDVTGGI
+377 LKVTLDVTGGI

-403 RKINTDL
+403 RKVNTDL

-416 LGGNTNWQDKIYRTA
+416 LGASTNWQDEIYRTA
-431 ATQDY
+431 KTQDY

-443 TEKSNYRASLGYG
+443 TEKTSYRASLGYG
-456 NQEGVLIGSGL
+456 NQEGVLIGSKL
-467 QRANARINV
+467 ERANSRINV
-476 GHTALN
+476 THSALD
-482 DKLVFDLRVN
+482 DKLQFDFRVN
-492 YGQTFS
+492 YGQTIS

-528 YDENGNYNHVLPYR
+528 YDANGNYNHVLPYR
-542 VNPVSFSNDIID
+542 VNPVSFSNDVSD
-554 EVTNN
+554 EVTNS

-568 YKISKPLSVNVNL
+568 YKIFKPLSVNVNL
-581 GYTNQGINRNSYI
+581 GYTNQAINRNSYI

-615 YSRLLETILK
+615 SSKLLETILK
-625 YDNTFGKHN
+625 YDDQFGKHTF
-634 INAIAG
+634 NAIAG
-640 YSYQYFLNEGVRNI
+640 YSYQYFVNDGLRNA
-654 VSGFLSDEFKWYSL
+654 VSGFLSDEFRWYSL
-668 QAASTNQGV
+668 QAASTNLGV
-677 TSFKESNKLISMY
+677 TSFKGSNTLISMY
-690 GRLNYNFDE
+690 GRMNYNFDD
-699 KLLAT
+699 KILAT

-739 KLKTIS
+739 KSKVVS

-764 NSTTRLGA
+764 NSITRLGA
-772 SSTGYIVG
+772 TSAGYIVG

-802 AQFNVGIDYA
+802 AQFNAGVDYTILDGRVRGSIDYY
-812 LFNGRLRGS
+812 
-821 VDYYD
+821 V
-826 KKTTDLLLRL
+826 KKTTDLLLNI

-848 ANVGSVQNKGIEIEI
+848 ANVGSVENKGIELEI
-863 SADIIKKSDFT
+863 SADIIKKNDFS
-874 WTTSMNFT
+874 WSTSINYT

-905 LQGQGLSAGIYAQLI
+905 LQGQGLTAGIFAQLI

-926 GTFYGREFKG
+926 GTFYGREFIG

-942 IIDSEV
+942 IIDTEM

-962 TNSLSYKRLSL
+962 TNSLSYKRFSL
-973 DFNFRGSQGNDVYNL
+973 GFNFRGSVGNDVFNL

-1001 RNVLQEAVTSGVSRT
+1001 RNVLKEALTSGVLRT

-1028 GSFVRLDNITLGYD
+1028 GSFVRLDNVTLGYD
-1042 LNIESI
+1042 INLEKFPAISN
-1048 PSIAHARLFVTGQN
+1048 ARLFITGQN

-1086 PIGIDYLAYPKAKT
+1086 PVGIDYLAYPKAKT
-1100 VSIGLSMSF
+1100 VSVGLSLSF